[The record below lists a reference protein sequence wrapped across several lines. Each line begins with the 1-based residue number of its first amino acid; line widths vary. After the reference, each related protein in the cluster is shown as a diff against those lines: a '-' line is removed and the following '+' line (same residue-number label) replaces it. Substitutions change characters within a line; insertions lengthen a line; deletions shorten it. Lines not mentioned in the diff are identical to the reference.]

1 MPKLPSLEGTT
12 VSPLRT
18 QAPRVNV
25 SVTPEQIAG
34 PEVRLLTELGKKA
47 DEVTAFVVRKQNAH
61 DLAVVTQAES
71 AMQEILMERKLAANE
86 LRGTQTKDLLKNG
99 EQFFD
104 GNLTAVDGEVIT
116 PEHRQTIS
124 RYQDIYEGLDARQQG
139 AVDQLR
145 QKKRLSFLTALGTH
159 EQAETDKAAIAGSTA
174 AIVTA
179 QAAAYANPYDEG
191 QRKESIENIIAKS
204 QAIARINGEQTESTT
219 KRSALAISSIHENA
233 IKTFIARGDVA
244 TATEYLRTHRKE
256 IMGDV
261 SGLQKKIATRT
272 SNGKAL
278 QIATEAVN
286 AEDPMAYVVKQSK
299 GDPDVFQSAM
309 SNLSTFQSQKKK
321 QDDNAQIEARDTL
334 YDHLVKNEGRVDF
347 ENLNG
352 EAPWGDNSLQAKY
365 DSLPL
370 ETKEKLTAVKDGL
383 LGKKTVVPERVDLV
397 TYEHLSSL
405 QYLMPDEFKKIN
417 FGLSYY
423 GRLTPGNIKHFSDI
437 QAKMHNNEMKET
449 KDQLGEYFEHA
460 GWVGADNA
468 PRRGSVRIEVR
479 QAITKYEDDND
490 GRSPDDAWIT
500 KTIEGKMG
508 NAAYLKGVEK
518 KYPIAPTVPK
528 PMAGMT
534 STNRINTRLAMAGI
548 TKNDHA
554 QAHATAVDAFDREV
568 ETYKSGHQGQIPE
581 HVEINIARR
590 IANDEVYQE
599 SGHWWTSDSAKL
611 QTVWDQDPKADKSI
625 QYVKVGEDERRV
637 YIKDLQALS
646 TNDKKAVMREIA
658 RTGSDDSSKSIAE
671 TWIRLNPGKEI
682 GKSDIITNPSGGA
695 VTTNQALLKMAE
707 GQTPAEMQEA
717 ASSIGAKY
725 GANAKFNWT
734 MISTKRMQAE
744 LNRTRGN

>member
-1 MPKLPSLEGTT
+1 MPKLPSLEGPT

-18 QAPRVNV
+18 QAPQVRV

-47 DEVTAFVVRKQNAH
+47 DEVTAFVIRKQNAH

-71 AMQEILMERKLAANE
+71 AMQEVIMERKLAAGE
-86 LRGTQTKDLLKNG
+86 LRGTQTKGLLEKG

-104 GNLTAVDGEVIT
+104 GNLTAVDGEPIT

-124 RYQDIYEGLDARQQG
+124 RYQNLYNGLDERQQR

-145 QKKRLSFLTALGTH
+145 QKKRLPFLAALGTH
-159 EQAETDKAAIAGSTA
+159 EQAETDKAAIEGSKA

-179 QAAAYANPYDEG
+179 QAAAYASPYDEG
-191 QRKESIENIIAKS
+191 QMKESIKSIITKS
-204 QAIARINGEQTESTT
+204 QAIARINGEKKEATA
-219 KRSALAISSIHENA
+219 KRSAVAISSIHENA

-261 SGLQKKIATRT
+261 SPLQKSIATRT
-272 SNGKAL
+272 ANGKAL
-278 QIATEAVN
+278 QIATEAVK

-299 GDPDVFQSAM
+299 GDPDVFKSAM
-309 SNLSTFQSQKKK
+309 SNLSTFQSQKKT
-321 QDDNAQIEARDTL
+321 QDANAQIEARDTL
-334 YDHLVKNEGRVDF
+334 YDHVVKNNGVVDF
-347 ENLNG
+347 DNLNG

-370 ETKEKLTAVKDGL
+370 ETKEKLFSVKDGL
-383 LGKKTVVPERVDLV
+383 LGKKKVVPERVDLV
-397 TYEHLSSL
+397 TYERLSRL
-405 QYLMPDEFKKIN
+405 QYLQPEEFKKIN

-423 GRLTPGNIKHFSDI
+423 GRLTPANIKHFSDI
-437 QAKMHNNEMKET
+437 KAEMFNNEMKET
-449 KDQLGEYFEHA
+449 KDQLGEYFEGV
-460 GWVGADNA
+460 GWTGEDNA

-479 QAITKYEDDND
+479 QAITKYKDDND

-500 KTIEGKMG
+500 KTIEDKMG
-508 NAAYLKGVEK
+508 NAAYLKKVEK

-534 STNRINTRLAMAGI
+534 STNRINTRLAMAGF
-548 TKNDHA
+548 TKKDNA
-554 QAHATAVDAFDREV
+554 QVYATAVDAFDREV
-568 ETYKSGHQGQIPE
+568 ETYKSRHQGQISE

-590 IANDEVYQE
+590 IANDKVYQE
-599 SGHWWTSDSAKL
+599 SGHWWVPDSEKL
-611 QTVWDQDPKADKSI
+611 QSVWDQDPEADKSL
-625 QYVKVGEDERRV
+625 QYVKVGEDKIRV

-646 TNDKKAVMREIA
+646 ANDKKAVMSEIA
-658 RTGSDDSSKSIAE
+658 KTGSDDSSQSIAE
-671 TWIRLNPGKEI
+671 TWMRLNPGKEI

-695 VTTNQALLKMAE
+695 VTTNQALLTMAD
-707 GQTPAEMQEA
+707 GLSSSEMEEA

-725 GANAKFNWT
+725 GTNAKFNWDAL
-734 MISTKRMQAE
+734 IIKRMQAE
-744 LNRTRGN
+744 QSNQ